1 MRIRTMVEMGAVIR
15 SARERAGLTQA
26 ALARRAGVS
35 REWLIN
41 VESGRTAAE
50 FPRLL
55 AVIEE
60 LELEVDV
67 RARA

>member
-1 MRIRTMVEMGAVIR
+1 MVEMGAALR

-26 ALARRAGVS
+26 NLAQRAGVS

-60 LELEVDV
+60 LDLVVEVKE
-67 RARA
+67 RA